1 MLNSSRKGNHWISKG
16 EVGVGGLIVDVLDR
30 RRRCLSAK
38 WGADEPEQFL
48 RFLLFIRLTCLMVFG
63 GRRYIM
69 WQTVCGCR
77 VKPPSHFWVQSQYS
91 PPKHVKSRTPICVM
105 LRYMAPPKIGGIQVK
120 SVWRRGFV
128 CPVKIIHKNEV
139 EALPLN
145 CEGVFFFF
153 AFVGITRHPGIT
165 QEPHV
170 MGFLYYSAVKTESEV
185 PIQVNMKKEK
195 NKYIYIC
202 CCLGLDSFAKV
213 IL

>member
-1 MLNSSRKGNHWISKG
+1 M
-16 EVGVGGLIVDVLDR
+16 E
-30 RRRCLSAK
+30 
-38 WGADEPEQFL
+38 
-48 RFLLFIRLTCLMVFG
+48 
-63 GRRYIM
+63 
-69 WQTVCGCR
+69 
-77 VKPPSHFWVQSQYS
+77 

-145 CEGVFFFF
+145 CEGVFF

-170 MGFLYYSAVKTESEV
+170 MGCLYYSEVKTESEV

-195 NKYIYIC
+195 KKYIYMLLPWPGLLC
-202 CCLGLDSFAKV
+202 KSDFVAYWFLSKLSSRRNLYVCVLGLKIVFAVKYFGSYWSLFSFRM
-213 IL
+213 